1 MASNRRIRDA
11 DSCRSVYLQLEMTEK
26 PSLAD
31 YENLK
36 VFLGKFFDWYDSNPH
51 MPPEVHPLHV
61 AASIEKQSMAN
72 AKKGL
77 QMALNDIAEDT
88 TQWSPE
94 RVAEADARF
103 AAAGTFTLS
112 EIRRRYSKKY
122 LQILKRGVIRSETEY
137 YLVKGIVDG
146 GGIMPG
152 ATEATQLQ
160 AMMNDFETRFVA
172 AQKQKPPAS
181 K

>member
-1 MASNRRIRDA
+1 MSF
-11 DSCRSVYLQLEMTEK
+11 E
-26 PSLAD
+26 D
-31 YENLK
+31 YEKLK
-36 VFLGKFFDWYDSNPH
+36 VFMGKFADWYWVRPD
-51 MPPEVHPLHV
+51 MPPEVHPLFV
-61 AASIEKQSMAN
+61 LGGFEKSSLAN

-77 QMALNDIAEDT
+77 QTAINDIVEDT
-88 TQWSPE
+88 TDWTPGQ
-94 RVAEADARF
+94 VAEADARF

-112 EIRRRYSKKY
+112 EVRRRYSKKY

-146 GGIMPG
+146 AGIEPG

-160 AMMNDFETRFVA
+160 AMMNDFEIRFVA
-172 AQKQKPPAS
+172 AQKQKPPAP